1 MRTPSAMTLYLA
13 GGAAAL
19 LAASGCGLGL
29 SGGGLGD
36 DPDLPGAD
44 AADQTS
50 ATIGVVEDTEA
61 GPVVSDS
68 DGYTLYAYTGDTA
81 EPPTSTCSGECAE
94 QWPPALV
101 RGGLSTDGVARSLV
115 GRMKRSDGGTQLT
128 LSGWPLYR
136 FSGDVDP
143 GDVYGQGA
151 DGTWFAM
158 TPSGTRAEALPYGT
172 EEGTGGL
179 RDD

>member
-1 MRTPSAMTLYLA
+1 MRTSSVVTLYLA

-19 LAASGCGLGL
+19 LAASGCGFGV
-29 SGGGLGD
+29 SGGLGG
-36 DPDLPGAD
+36 DPDLPGAG
-44 AADQTS
+44 AAEQIG

-68 DGYTLYAYTGDTA
+68 DGYTLYTHTRDTA
-81 EPPTSTCSGECAE
+81 EPSASICSDECAE

-101 RGGLSTDGVARSLV
+101 RGGVTTDGVERSLV
-115 GRMKRSDGGTQLT
+115 GRMKRADGGTQLT

-151 DGTWFAM
+151 DGSWFAM
-158 TPSGTRAEALPYGT
+158 TPSGTRADALPYGT
-172 EEGTGGL
+172 EEGTGSP